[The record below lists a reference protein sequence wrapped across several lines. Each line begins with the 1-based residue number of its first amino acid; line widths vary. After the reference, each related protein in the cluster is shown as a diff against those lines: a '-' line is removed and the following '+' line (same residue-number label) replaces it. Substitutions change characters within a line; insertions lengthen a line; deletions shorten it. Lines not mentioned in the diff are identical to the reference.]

1 MTPIRLKDYAYPDHS
16 VPYLMY
22 VIMAARQF
30 IKAHGSKMLTKK
42 KTVMARIGFGFF
54 FVFFFWKLSYTVQQ
68 TADPTVQLSQGIL
81 RVIKAAWLA
90 G

>member
-1 MTPIRLKDYAYPDHS
+1 MSSMIWKLSPAVFLPSEEVDMTPIRLKDYAYPDHS

-42 KTVMARIGFGFF
+42 NSHG
-54 FVFFFWKLSYTVQQ
+54 
-68 TADPTVQLSQGIL
+68 
-81 RVIKAAWLA
+81 
-90 G
+90 